1 MESIKKQSTVDLAS
15 KGIIKF
21 LETGDLEVGD
31 KLPTEQAMCAKLGIS
46 RATLREVYRRLQSQ
60 GYVELENG
68 RGAFVRSKSIDP
80 VQQATNWFRLHDAQ
94 MREYLEVRMSLDP
107 LAARLA
113 AMKRT
118 EEDIAVLNQIQKEFE
133 DCQKNHDS
141 AQMAILDARFHE
153 KIVNIT
159 HNELLIALVR
169 LVNYYFEKLRQ
180 TSFGIEEHASH
191 AIEPHKRI
199 LEAIA
204 AGDADK
210 AANESVAH
218 MKTAFKDLCGEEI
231 L

>member
-1 MESIKKQSTVDLAS
+1 
-15 KGIIKF
+15 
-21 LETGDLEVGD
+21 
-31 KLPTEQAMCAKLGIS
+31 
-46 RATLREVYRRLQSQ
+46 
-60 GYVELENG
+60 
-68 RGAFVRSKSIDP
+68 
-80 VQQATNWFRLHDAQ
+80 
-94 MREYLEVRMSLDP
+94 
-107 LAARLA
+107 
-113 AMKRT
+113 
-118 EEDIAVLNQIQKEFE
+118 
-133 DCQKNHDS
+133 
-141 AQMAILDARFHE
+141 MAILDARFHE

-218 MKTAFKDLCGEEI
+218 MKTAFKDLCGEVI